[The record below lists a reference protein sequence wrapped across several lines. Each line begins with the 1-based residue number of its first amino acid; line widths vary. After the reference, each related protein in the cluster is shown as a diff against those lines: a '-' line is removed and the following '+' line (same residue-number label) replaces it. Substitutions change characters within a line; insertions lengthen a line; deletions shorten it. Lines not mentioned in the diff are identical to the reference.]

1 MRRYFLFL
9 FLFIEIGLSQ
19 KPYRGGEL
27 RTIDAYRYGRYEVR
41 MKSAAGDGVVSS
53 FFTYRDYWA
62 EGLTGPQ
69 HWNEIDWEWLG
80 NHSIKWNGNNPL
92 GKPSPSGIYFFL
104 ISNSKFIESK
114 KLILLR

>member
-1 MRRYFLFL
+1 
-9 FLFIEIGLSQ
+9 
-19 KPYRGGEL
+19 
-27 RTIDAYRYGRYEVR
+27 

-53 FFTYRDYWA
+53 FFTNRDYWA
-62 EGLTGPQ
+62 QGLTGSQ

-80 NHSIKWNGNNPL
+80 NHSIKWNGNNLL

-104 ISNSKFIESK
+104 ISNSKFIDSK